1 MIKRHTDIN
10 KEYLLK
16 IAYEQLGINYFI
28 LLGLSIS
35 KSVYK
40 DVYYIYNGSE
50 HESTLEAIVLMRHS
64 GNLQLMC
71 LVKECSN
78 ETIKDFKS
86 LIGTLPFK
94 ELIATKGNIKQLKS
108 ESIFSKC
115 RDGALISATDHVIVS
130 KKQLTQEHHLR
141 PLHPEDVPAIEVLY
155 KLVFPSFT
163 PPAVIREKLESQRG
177 RGVGL
182 FINNQLVSVAQT
194 DFETSDAAII
204 VGVATHPDYQHKGYG
219 HVIMSVLSHSLIDEG
234 KRLILHYND
243 PIAGRLYD
251 KMGFITIDQIGHYT
265 K

>member
-10 KEYLLK
+10 KEFLLK

-50 HESTLEAIVLMRHS
+50 QASNLEVIVLMRHS
-64 GNLQLMC
+64 GNLQLMSLTETC
-71 LVKECSN
+71 GD
-78 ETIKDFKS
+78 ETIEAFKT
-86 LIGTLPFK
+86 LIGTLTFK
-94 ELIATKGNIKQLKS
+94 ELIATKENIKQLKS
-108 ESIFSKC
+108 ESIFSSC
-115 RDGALISATDHVIVS
+115 RDGALISATDDIIFS

-141 PLHPEDVPAIEVLY
+141 SLHPEDVPAIEALY
-155 KLVFPSFT
+155 KMVFPAFT
-163 PPAVIREKLESQRG
+163 PPAVIREKLESKRG
-177 RGVGL
+177 RGIGL
-182 FINNQLVSVAQT
+182 FIDNQLVAVAQT
-194 DFETSDAAII
+194 DFETSGAAII

-219 HVIMSVLSHSLIDEG
+219 HVIMSVLCQPLIDEG
-234 KRLILHYND
+234 KRLILHYKD